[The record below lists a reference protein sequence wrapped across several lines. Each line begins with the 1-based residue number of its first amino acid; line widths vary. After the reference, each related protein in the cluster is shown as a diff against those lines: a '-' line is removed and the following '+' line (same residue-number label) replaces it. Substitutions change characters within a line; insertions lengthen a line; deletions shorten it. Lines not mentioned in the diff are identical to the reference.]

1 MGMSPEEMG
10 ILFAGISSILAT
22 LIYFTKN
29 LKESSCCGANCKQ
42 VVTDNNGHVLNR
54 STLPRVPKEL
64 VIPEYTDSIDIAMET
79 FPPQRPT
86 PAPRTTTRAHRH
98 PLQAI
103 I

>member
-1 MGMSPEEMG
+1 MSAEEMG

-42 VVTDNNGHVLNR
+42 VVMDGHGEVVSRSSTRTIDLESATFQNR
-54 STLPRVPKEL
+54 T
-64 VIPEYTDSIDIAMET
+64 
-79 FPPQRPT
+79 
-86 PAPRTTTRAHRH
+86 
-98 PLQAI
+98 AI

>member
-29 LKESSCCGANCKQ
+29 IRQSSCCGSECKQ
-42 VVTDNNGHVLNR
+42 VVTDNNGNFINR
-54 STLPRVPKEL
+54 STLPRLPKDI
-64 VIPEYTDSIDIAMET
+64 VIPEYTDIAMET

-86 PAPRTTTRAHRH
+86 PAPRTTTRAYRH